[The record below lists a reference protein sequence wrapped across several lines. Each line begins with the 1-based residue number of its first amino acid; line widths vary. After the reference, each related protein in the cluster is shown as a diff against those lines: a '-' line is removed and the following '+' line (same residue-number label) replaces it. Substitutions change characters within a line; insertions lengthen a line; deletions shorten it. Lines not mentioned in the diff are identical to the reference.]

1 MINVDTSSRFGFLK
15 GWRHDRFRVLLL
27 VILVLLGCVILY
39 REYGPQLSPSTTG
52 EGASPLAMAA
62 PEKINLPW
70 LGEVWLADAS
80 LPMLAVSLGLVD
92 GFNPCAMWAL
102 VYLISLIAG
111 LNDRRKILLL
121 VGTFVAAS
129 GVLYF
134 LFMTAWLNVFLIAG
148 YLRPLTIGVALFAL
162 GAGVLSIR
170 DFAVNKEGLS
180 CEVTDSASRQRTM
193 GRMES
198 IVRAPITLASL
209 IAIVALAFTV
219 NTIEFACSAGLPAI
233 FTHTLALRALP
244 LVDYYGYILLY
255 DLFFM
260 LDDLIIFT
268 LAALAV
274 ATNVGL
280 RYARHCKLLGGIIL
294 IPLGL
299 IMLFRPELL
308 R

>member
-1 MINVDTSSRFGFLK
+1 MKSAYSPSRFDFLK
-15 GWRHDRFRVLLL
+15 GWRHDRFRLLLL
-27 VILVLLGCVILY
+27 VILALLGSVLLC
-39 REYGPQLSPSTTG
+39 REYGPRISSPAMG
-52 EGASPLAMAA
+52 DGATPIAMAA
-62 PEKINLPW
+62 PETVNLPW
-70 LGEVWLADAS
+70 LGEVLLADAS
-80 LPMLAVSLGLVD
+80 LPLLAVTLGLVD

-148 YLRPLTIGVALFAL
+148 YLRPLTISVALFAL

-170 DFAVNKEGLS
+170 DFAVSKEGLS
-180 CEVTDSASRQRTM
+180 CGVTDAASRQRTM

-198 IVRAPITLASL
+198 IVRAPVTFTSL
-209 IAIVALAFTV
+209 IAIIALAFTV

-233 FTHTLALRALP
+233 FTHTLALRMLP
-244 LVDYYGYILLY
+244 LLDYYGYILLY

-260 LDDLIIFT
+260 LDDLVIFT

-274 ATNVGL
+274 TTNIGL